1 MYKFLATV
9 SLSSP
14 TVMVC
19 NMPIYALVSEED
31 LLEIL
36 KTCLNIILLNF
47 VSVHVK
53 QHNRFPRTSLKLFL
67 LYLFHNHSFG

>member
-36 KTCLNIILLNF
+36 KTCLNAILLKF

-53 QHNRFPRTSLKLFL
+53 KAQSFSQNIIEALYVISL
-67 LYLFHNHSFG
+67 S